1 MRNTSWALALVGL
14 LLSCSRGEEMP
25 RVHRIDMTAMAYA
38 PAELTVAPGSRV
50 VWANRDIVPHTAT
63 AAGRQFDS
71 GSVAP
76 GAEWALTVEDRG
88 RLPYTCVF
96 HPGMK
101 ATLVVQ

>member
-1 MRNTSWALALVGL
+1 MRNASWALALVGL
-14 LLSCSRGEEMP
+14 LLSCNRGEEMP
-25 RVHRIDMTAMAYA
+25 RVHRVDMTAMAYA

-76 GAEWALTVEDRG
+76 GAEWALTVKDGG

-101 ATLVVQ
+101 ATLVVE